1 MSWTDQ
7 EVRQVV
13 KDASR
18 GFGGCPPAETLARAM
33 SGDLPRDKAALVA
46 DHLGDCAE
54 CAEDAQALR
63 SLESWAERATID
75 GASPSRR
82 TREVVTRR
90 WTSNPLVGVAAAL
103 FVATTALSI
112 GLFQVRSQ
120 ARQDQAGLQERLA
133 ASATAETQLRAEVE
147 RLRAQPEGTEPSRE
161 PGAVPNVA
169 IVDLLPAGGTRS
181 AGSAADAVPAG
192 SALVVGILTAPAG
205 APHYADYTVEVWNG
219 GKLAYRGQG
228 FVRSPEDTFTIALPA
243 ALLAPGPNRVRL
255 LGQRSGRLVP
265 IEDYTLRLP

>member
-1 MSWTDQ
+1 MPWTDQ
-7 EVRQVV
+7 EVSDVV
-13 KDASR
+13 REASR

-46 DHLGDCAE
+46 DHLAECAE

-75 GASPSRR
+75 GATPSRR

-103 FVATTALSI
+103 FVATTAVSV
-112 GLFQVRSQ
+112 GLFQVRRQ
-120 ARQDQAGLQERLA
+120 ARQDQAALEARLD
-133 ASATAETQLRAEVE
+133 ASATAQTQLRAELE
-147 RLRAQPEGTEPSRE
+147 RLRAQPAGTASSVPR
-161 PGAVPNVA
+161 AFPNVA

-181 AGSAADAVPAG
+181 SGPATDAVPAG
-192 SALVVGILTAPAG
+192 TALVVGVLTAPAG
-205 APHYADYTVEVWNG
+205 APRYADYTVEVWNG

-228 FVRSPEDTFTIALPA
+228 LLRSPEDTFTVALPSE
-243 ALLAPGPNRVRL
+243 LLAPGPNRVRL
-255 LGQRSGRLVP
+255 LGQRAGRLVP